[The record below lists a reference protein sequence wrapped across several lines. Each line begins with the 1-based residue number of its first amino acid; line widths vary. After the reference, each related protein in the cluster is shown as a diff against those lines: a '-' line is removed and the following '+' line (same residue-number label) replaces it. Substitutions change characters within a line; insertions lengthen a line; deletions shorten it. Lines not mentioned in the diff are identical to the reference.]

1 MRPGGPGQ
9 GIAEK
14 MELKRL
20 RRRDERKCR
29 AFARTG
35 MHFDWY
41 TESRFLQN
49 LYARYFWYLE
59 MNGATKVLAAYEDGN
74 LTGVL
79 LARFEGEKRVRHS
92 FFRTCFVKGVSFFMH
107 VFYHGGAGSYDA
119 VNRKFLEEYRKEYT
133 PDGEIRFLAA
143 DPDRIGEGTGTY
155 LLNALRIEEKDRET
169 YLFTDSSCTYQF
181 YDKRGFE
188 RFREE
193 EIVMDFGKKQ
203 VNLLCFL
210 YRIVL

>member
-1 MRPGGPGQ
+1 
-9 GIAEK
+9 

-20 RRRDERKCR
+20 KRSDEKKCR
-29 AFARTG
+29 EFARTG

-59 MNGATKVLAAYEDGN
+59 MNGATKVLAAYEDGR
-74 LTGVL
+74 LEGVL
-79 LARFEGEKRVRHS
+79 LARFEGEKRARHS
-92 FFRTCFVKGVSFFMH
+92 ILRTLFVKGVALFMH
-107 VFYHGGAGSYDA
+107 VLYRGGAGSYDA
-119 VNRKFLEEYRKEYT
+119 VNRKFYSEYRQVYK

-143 DPDRIGEGTGTY
+143 DPERLRSGTGTF
-155 LLNALRIEEKDRET
+155 LLNTLRGDEKGREV

-193 EIVMDFGKKQ
+193 GIVLDFGKKQ
-203 VNLLCFL
+203 VDLQCFL